1 MPLFEFENS
10 EGHAI
15 ERLVPRGRKTVRVD
29 GVVYTKVAVPQ
40 GFALTGVAVG
50 LPPQK
55 EQVRDG
61 YHQLECKEGSRFMK
75 KSTFSTKQ
83 IKKAWGF

>member
-1 MPLFEFENS
+1 MPLYTFENS
-10 EGHAI
+10 EGDTI
-15 ERLVPRGRKTVRVD
+15 ERLVPVGRETVTVD
-29 GVVYTKVAVPQ
+29 GVVYLRSCTPQ
-40 GFALTGVAVG
+40 GFAMTGVAVG

-55 EQVRDG
+55 DQVKDG
-61 YHQLECKEGSRFMK
+61 YYKLECSEGSRFLK

>member
-10 EGHAI
+10 EGDTI
-15 ERLVPRGRKTVRVD
+15 ERLVPKNRKIVKVD
-29 GVVYTKVAVPQ
+29 GVVYTKVTAPQ
-40 GFALTGVAVG
+40 GFAMTGVAVG

-55 EQVRDG
+55 DQVKDG
-61 YHQLECKEGSRFMK
+61 YYKLECSEGSRFLK

>member
-1 MPLFEFENS
+1 MPLYTFENNA
-10 EGHAI
+10 GDTI
-15 ERLVPRGRKTVRVD
+15 ERLVPLGRETVTVD
-29 GVVYTKVAVPQ
+29 GVVYLRSCTPQ
-40 GFALTGVAVG
+40 GFAMTGVAVG

-55 EQVRDG
+55 DQVKDG
-61 YHQLECKEGSRFMK
+61 YYKLECSEGSRFLK

>member
-1 MPLFEFENS
+1 MPRYTFENS
-10 EGHAI
+10 EGDTI
-15 ERLVPRGRKTVRVD
+15 ERLVPVGRETVTVD
-29 GVVYTKVAVPQ
+29 GVVYLRSCTPQ
-40 GFALTGVAVG
+40 GFAMTGVAVG

-55 EQVRDG
+55 DQVKDG
-61 YHQLECKEGSRFMK
+61 YYKLECSEGSRFLK

>member
-10 EGHAI
+10 EGDTI
-15 ERLVPRGRKTVRVD
+15 ERLVPRNRKIVKVD
-29 GVVYTKVAVPQ
+29 GVVYTKVTAPQ
-40 GFALTGVAVG
+40 GFAMTGVAVG

-55 EQVRDG
+55 DQVKDG
-61 YHQLECKEGSRFMK
+61 YYKLECSEGSRFLK

>member
-1 MPLFEFENS
+1 MPLYTFENN
-10 EGHAI
+10 EGDTI
-15 ERLVPRGRKTVRVD
+15 ERLVPVGRETVTVD
-29 GVVYTKVAVPQ
+29 GVVYLKSCTPQ
-40 GFALTGVAVG
+40 GFAMTGVAVG

-55 EQVRDG
+55 DQVKDG
-61 YHQLECKEGSRFMK
+61 YYQLECSEGARFLK

>member
-1 MPLFEFENS
+1 MPLYTFENN
-10 EGHAI
+10 EGDTI
-15 ERLVPRGRKTVRVD
+15 ERLVPLGRATVSVD
-29 GVVYTKVAVPQ
+29 GVVYLRSCTPQ
-40 GFALTGVAVG
+40 GFAMTGVAVG

-55 EQVRDG
+55 DQVKDG
-61 YHQLECKEGSRFMK
+61 YYKLECSEGSRFLK

>member
-1 MPLFEFENS
+1 MPLYTFENN
-10 EGHAI
+10 EGDTI
-15 ERLVPRGRKTVRVD
+15 ERLVPVGRETVTVD
-29 GVVYTKVAVPQ
+29 GVVYLKSCTPQ
-40 GFALTGVAVG
+40 GFAMAGVAVG

-55 EQVRDG
+55 DQVKDG
-61 YHQLECKEGSRFMK
+61 YYKLECSEGSRFLK

>member
-1 MPLFEFENS
+1 MPLYTFENN
-10 EGHAI
+10 EGDTI
-15 ERLVPRGRKTVRVD
+15 ERLVPLGREAVTVD
-29 GVVYTKVAVPQ
+29 GVVYLKSCTPQ
-40 GFALTGVAVG
+40 GFAMTGVAVG

-55 EQVRDG
+55 DQVKAG
-61 YHQLECKEGSRFMK
+61 YHKLECDEGSRFLE